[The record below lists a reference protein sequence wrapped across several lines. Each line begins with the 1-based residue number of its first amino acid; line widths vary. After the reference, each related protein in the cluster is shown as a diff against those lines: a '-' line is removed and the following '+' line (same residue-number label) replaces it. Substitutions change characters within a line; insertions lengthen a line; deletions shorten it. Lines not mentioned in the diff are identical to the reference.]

1 MNLVHVVLAVHAVA
15 ARLWRAGP
23 GHDASPAR
31 LRRAGPGRGLAAVAR
46 HAGPGQNGP
55 RPGPVGGPEHRNLAQ
70 ERWAAPV
77 RLREADRRNR
87 NRVPCLR
94 AGPHTAATA
103 G

>member
-1 MNLVHVVLAVHAVA
+1 MNLVHVVLAAHAVA

-55 RPGPVGGPEHRNLAQ
+55 RPGPVGGPASTDEK
-70 ERWAAPV
+70 
-77 RLREADRRNR
+77 RLD
-87 NRVPCLR
+87 
-94 AGPHTAATA
+94 
-103 G
+103 